1 MIFNTDVTPN
11 NNLDAVKESK
21 YDLGIAGAL
30 MHVYENECNYN
41 AIVKS
46 VGISELKY
54 YQETGKDLF
63 VNEAGAFKK
72 FGSKVVAF
80 FKAVIEKI
88 KAIFKKFAAMMNQF
102 VMKDKDFVKKYK
114 KQVLDNIAGAK
125 DFELKGYTFE
135 GLDAYAA
142 ALPKKMNTVP
152 GVTENLSGEG
162 RYGAD
167 KSSATEDDKQDRIEK
182 DRGIIAES
190 SEPLDRAEF
199 IEALN
204 NKCYGNDKEKEDI
217 TITHAYMTTAFSK
230 IESTKSD
237 IDAANKACKSITDHI
252 QKLIEVYEKMTD
264 KFDKETKDEGD
275 SEEKSTKRAN
285 IASSANFWIEV
296 NKEKSNSLTTAFG
309 ALTGALKD
317 RNRQYKA
324 FAVKC
329 LSYKKPKNEAATY
342 SDSTVDD
349 IFANVVIR

>member
-1 MIFNTDVTPN
+1 MIFNTDVAPN

-63 VNEAGAFKK
+63 VNEAGAFKA
-72 FGSKVVAF
+72 FGNKVVAF

-88 KAIFKKFAAMMNQF
+88 KSIFKKFAAMMNQF
-102 VMKDKDFVKKYK
+102 IMKDKDFVKKYK
-114 KQVLDNIAGAK
+114 KQALNNIVNAK
-125 DFELKGYTFE
+125 DFELKGYTFTD
-135 GLDAYAA
+135 LDAYADS
-142 ALPKKMNTVP
+142 LSKK
-152 GVTENLSGEG
+152 GSEDDAKLSNLEKDNP
-162 RYGAD
+162 RVID
-167 KSSATEDDKQDRIEK
+167 RSSATDDDKEAAMDGN
-182 DRGIIAES
+182 RGMIADS
-190 SEPLDRAEF
+190 NSNLDHTEF

-204 NKCYGNDKEKEDI
+204 NKCYGNDKEKQDI
-217 TITHAYMTTAFSK
+217 TITHAYMSNAFAK
-230 IESTKSD
+230 IESAKSD
-237 IDAANKACKSITDHI
+237 IDAANKACRSITDKI
-252 QKLIEVYEKMTD
+252 QKVIDAFEKLTE
-264 KFDKETKDEGD
+264 KFDKNNKDD
-275 SEEKSTKRAN
+275 TSEATSSKRAN
-285 IASSANFWIEV
+285 LASSVNYWVAV
-296 NKEKSNSLTTAFG
+296 NKQKFNDYTTAFG
-309 ALTGALKD
+309 AVTGALKD

-342 SDSTVDD
+342 SESTIDD